1 MYEVPASGVIPS
13 VPNSRALTPAPAL
26 AKLIVPC
33 PNALAVTP
41 SNTSVARVHF
51 MLAPYLIPSLF
62 LLCLPSIELPP

>member
-1 MYEVPASGVIPS
+1 VPKI
-13 VPNSRALTPAPAL
+13 RAFTPHAAL

-41 SNTSVARVHF
+41 SNTSVARIRF